1 MVCAPH
7 GFVELSIMIIPLRA
21 LLLGGVLAVTP
32 ALDAHALDKS
42 TVQDIVVQCEA
53 CHGLEGKSTEKGFP
67 NLAGKSETYILQQ
80 LQSFRSGKRPH
91 EEMRSMG
98 RSLTAE
104 EMKAVAQYF
113 SKLPH

>member
-1 MVCAPH
+1 
-7 GFVELSIMIIPLRA
+7 MIIPVRA
-21 LLLGGVLAVTP
+21 FLLAGLLAVTP
-32 ALDAHALDKS
+32 ALDADAVDKS

-67 NLAGKSETYILQQ
+67 TLAGKAEPYILQQ

-91 EEMRSMG
+91 EEMRYMG

>member
-1 MVCAPH
+1 
-7 GFVELSIMIIPLRA
+7 MILPLRA
-21 LLLGGVLAVTP
+21 LFLGGLLAATP
-32 ALDAHALDKS
+32 VLDAHAVDKS
-42 TVQDIVVQCEA
+42 TLEDIVVQCEA
-53 CHGLEGKSTEKGFP
+53 CHGLEGKSQDKAFP
-67 NLAGKSETYILQQ
+67 SLAGKSEGYILQQ

-91 EEMRSMG
+91 EEMSYMG